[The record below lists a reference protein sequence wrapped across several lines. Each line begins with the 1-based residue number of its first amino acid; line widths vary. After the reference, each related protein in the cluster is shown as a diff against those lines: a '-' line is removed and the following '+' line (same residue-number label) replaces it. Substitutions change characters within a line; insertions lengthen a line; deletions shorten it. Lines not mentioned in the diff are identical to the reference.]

1 MDFSAPE
8 TIAAVAIAA
17 VAGVVRGITGF
28 GGAMVMAPP
37 LALLFGPSL
46 AVPVVLLLESVAAT
60 PMLVQTR
67 RQVRWRVVGPIL
79 AAACL
84 AAPLGRYVLVV
95 AEPQLLRRAIA
106 AIVIVFSL
114 LLLFGWRYAGRQRI
128 ATSIGLGALSGTM
141 VGATS
146 IGGPPV
152 ILYLL
157 SGPDPV
163 AVTRANLTLFV
174 AATSLAAIAA
184 LWLGGIL
191 GLPAVVAGLLLA
203 PGYYGGL
210 VAGSRA
216 FARFHDVRFRR
227 FTLLLLIVVS
237 GTNRFMALRPTSRA
251 RTSQIPSPPFCR
263 WR

>member
-37 LALLFGPSL
+37 LALLLGPSL

-84 AAPLGRYVLVV
+84 AAPLGSYVLVV

-114 LLLFGWRYAGRQRI
+114 LLLFGWRYAGKQRMG
-128 ATSIGLGALSGTM
+128 TSVGIGAVSGAML
-141 VGATS
+141 GATS

-157 SGPDPV
+157 SGPDPIES
-163 AVTRANLTLFV
+163 TRANLSLYI
-174 AATSLAAIAA
+174 AGSALAGLAAMWAGGVLPVTAIA
-184 LWLGGIL
+184 
-191 GLPAVVAGLLLA
+191 AGLLLA
-203 PGYYGGL
+203 PGYLVGLAGG
-210 VAGSRA
+210 VRA
-216 FARFHDVRFRR
+216 FSRFNDVRFRR

-237 GTNRFMALRPTSRA
+237 GGILLV
-251 RTSQIPSPPFCR
+251 
-263 WR
+263 